1 MNYLLFILFG
11 YLSGSML
18 FSYWLP
24 LWLKKT
30 DITQD
35 TPDENP
41 GVYNCVIKAGW
52 PLGLLALCCDLLK
65 GALPVFWA
73 CRTLDVEQW
82 PFVLVVAAPV
92 AGHAFSV
99 FRRFRGGKAITVT
112 FGVMLG
118 LLPLWIPL
126 GMLVASYLFFSLV
139 SRVKP
144 HRWRS
149 IVTFV
154 CFGLGCVVWLHGTFL
169 SMGCLLAAGIVT
181 YRHLEPEQEEEKASA
196 QFMLGRR
203 GR

>member
-1 MNYLLFILFG
+1 M
-11 YLSGSML
+11 
-18 FSYWLP
+18 
-24 LWLKKT
+24 
-30 DITQD
+30 
-35 TPDENP
+35 
-41 GVYNCVIKAGW
+41 IKAGW

-139 SRVKP
+139 IRVKP

-154 CFGLGCVVWLHGTFL
+154 CFGLGCLIWLHGTFL

>member
-99 FRRFRGGKAITVT
+99 FRRFRG
-112 FGVMLG
+112 
-118 LLPLWIPL
+118 
-126 GMLVASYLFFSLV
+126 MLVASYLFFSLV
-139 SRVKP
+139 IRVKP

>member
-1 MNYLLFILFG
+1 M
-11 YLSGSML
+11 
-18 FSYWLP
+18 
-24 LWLKKT
+24 
-30 DITQD
+30 
-35 TPDENP
+35 
-41 GVYNCVIKAGW
+41 
-52 PLGLLALCCDLLK
+52 
-65 GALPVFWA
+65 
-73 CRTLDVEQW
+73 
-82 PFVLVVAAPV
+82 
-92 AGHAFSV
+92 
-99 FRRFRGGKAITVT
+99 T

-118 LLPLWIPL
+118 LMPLWIPL
-126 GMLVASYLFFSLV
+126 GLLVASYLFFSLV
-139 SRVKP
+139 IRVKP